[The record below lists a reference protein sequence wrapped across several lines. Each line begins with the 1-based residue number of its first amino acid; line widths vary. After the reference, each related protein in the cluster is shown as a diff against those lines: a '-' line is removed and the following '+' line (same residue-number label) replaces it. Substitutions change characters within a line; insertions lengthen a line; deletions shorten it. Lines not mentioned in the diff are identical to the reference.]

1 MQKKSLSAK
10 VLCLA
15 LAVVMAIGVASFAYF
30 SDNAVTSAQGTA
42 GTVAIALDSDINL
55 LDAQGMDIL
64 NPGDQRVAAFTVTNE
79 GNKSIDVRTTL
90 ALTALDH
97 EGNAINF
104 TGDAATQSEFDL
116 YLASDVELVEGK
128 GYAPKAG
135 ATPIEVKAINGN
147 VITYTIADYSLNGN
161 SDKYAEVES
170 IDGITAFAHEYDYVL
185 VFKGET
191 GNDGQDSS
199 ITIDLVVEAKQ
210 HENTGAGW
218 EIVAQESMTQGS
230 ITKNV
235 VDGEDVLTD
244 ANGGRN

>member
-1 MQKKSLSAK
+1 MKMKFNKKVGAAGLACITALTMVGSL
-10 VLCLA
+10 
-15 LAVVMAIGVASFAYF
+15 AYF

-42 GTVAIALDSDINL
+42 GTVALAMDSDINF

-64 NPGDQRVAAFTVTNE
+64 NPGDMRDASFEITNM
-79 GNKSIDVRTTL
+79 GNKSIDVRTTI
-90 ALTALDH
+90 ALTVESEHYDLT
-97 EGNAINF
+97 F
-104 TGDAATQSEFDL
+104 SGDADAQSEFDL
-116 YLASDVELVEGK
+116 YKASDVELVEGK
-128 GYAPKAG
+128 GYMPKEG
-135 ATPIEVKAINGN
+135 AKPIATKEVNGN

-161 SDKYAEVES
+161 SDEYDEVES
-170 IDGITAFAHEYDYVL
+170 IDGVDAFKSDYDYVL
-185 VFKGET
+185 VFKGEA
-191 GNDGQDSS
+191 GNEWQDAVVSMDV
-199 ITIDLVVEAKQ
+199 IVEAKQ